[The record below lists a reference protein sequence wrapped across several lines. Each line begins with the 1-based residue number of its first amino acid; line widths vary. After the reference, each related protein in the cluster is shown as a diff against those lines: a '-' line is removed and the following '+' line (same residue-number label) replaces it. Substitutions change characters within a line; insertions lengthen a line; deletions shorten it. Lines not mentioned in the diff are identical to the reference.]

1 MSEIRPPD
9 DVPPRLIGTY
19 GRYEDVQEAVDHLS
33 DEGFAVSTVSIIWGG
48 LRKVEY
54 VTGRRT
60 ALTAARDGAF
70 SGAYFGLFAGL
81 LLSLFVEL
89 DEDVS
94 VWSVIITWVL
104 VAAAVGAAFSAF
116 GHIMQRGRR
125 DFSAVD
131 RLEAER
137 YELWVDQTHATQAVN
152 LLESAGLMP
161 RPTPEPP
168 PT

>member
-1 MSEIRPPD
+1 MSEIRQPD
-9 DVPPRLIGTY
+9 EIPPRLIATFP
-19 GRYEDVQEAVDHLS
+19 RYTEVQEAVDHLS
-33 DEGFAVSTVSIIWGG
+33 DEGFAVSTVSIIWAG

-60 ALTAARDGAF
+60 ALTAARQGGL
-70 SGAYFGLFAGL
+70 SGAYFGLFAGF

-94 VWSVIITWVL
+94 VWSVVITWVL
-104 VAAAVGAAFSAF
+104 VAAAVGAAWSAF
-116 GHIMQRGRR
+116 GHFMQRGRR

-137 YELWVDQTHATQAVN
+137 YELWIDEAQADRAVSI
-152 LLESAGLMP
+152 LTAGGLMP
-161 RPTPEPP
+161 PSAA
-168 PT
+168 